1 MTSPGAA
8 VPQYPVRL
16 VCPAC
21 RKPLQISEVKLSCDS
36 CRAVYHFENG
46 IPDLVIGGRFED
58 DDDRDRTAYEEQSNA
73 FTTENYMLPL
83 FQKLFLGKKQAK
95 LLSLGCGSGM
105 DVDRL
110 TTAGFD
116 IVGIDCGSRSA
127 VWPHREQKQRLYL
140 ANGKHL
146 PFEDQSF
153 DAVYCG
159 CVFPHVGVEG
169 DSNRVLPN
177 YFEERL
183 SIAQEMGRVLR
194 PGGHVFVSSPNRL
207 FPFDL
212 FHGRTPENPLP
223 RFNPPSNPFLLSFND
238 YKKLFTSSGCNQFQ
252 LLPITNYWG
261 FIRRKTSIKGRLIA
275 FPVQSLFQLVSAE
288 PLQGLRGSPISPW
301 LSVLMSKP
309 Q

>member
-1 MTSPGAA
+1 MIAQTRAA
-8 VPQYPVRL
+8 EYPVRL

-21 RKPLQISEVKLSCDS
+21 RAGLQIGETQLICNA
-36 CRAVYHFENG
+36 CRQVFRFENG
-46 IPDLVIGGRFED
+46 IPDLIVGGRFED
-58 DDDRDRTAYEEQSNA
+58 EDDRDRTNYEEQSNA

-83 FQKLFLGKKQAK
+83 FQRLFAGRSRAR

-110 TTAGFD
+110 TEAGFD

-127 VWPHREQKQRLYL
+127 VWPHRQQKDRLYL

-146 PFEDQSF
+146 PFEDQTF

-169 DSNRVLPN
+169 DSNRVRPD

-183 SIAQEMGRVLR
+183 AIAKEMGRVLR

-207 FPFDL
+207 FPLDL
-212 FHGRTPENPLP
+212 FHGRTPEKPLP
-223 RFNPPSNPFLLSFND
+223 RLNLPSNPFLLSFSD
-238 YKKLFTSSGCNQFQ
+238 YRTLFGRAGCSEFK
-252 LLPITNYWG
+252 LLPVTNYWG
-261 FIRRKTSIKGRLIA
+261 FIRKKTSLKGRLIA
-275 FPVQSLFQLVSAE
+275 FPVQSLFEIVSTDRF
-288 PLQGLRGSPISPW
+288 QSLRGSPVSPW
-301 LSVLMSKP
+301 LSVLMSKAT
-309 Q
+309 